1 MIEFILQNRYLLITM
16 SAFVYIL
23 RCADDSYYVG
33 SARGTSL
40 DKRIGEHQAGTYPG
54 YTSRRRPVTLVWA
67 EQFERFDEAVAYERR
82 LKGWS
87 RAKKE
92 ALIRGDW
99 AALQDLAK
107 RPTSRLRSD
116 PSPSS

>member
-1 MIEFILQNRYLLITM
+1 MK
-16 SAFVYIL
+16 AFVYIL
-23 RCADDSYYVG
+23 CRADGSYDIG
-33 SARGTSL
+33 SARGELL
-40 DKRIGEHQAGTYPG
+40 DRRLGEHQAGTYPG

-67 EQFERFDEAVAYERR
+67 EQFLRFDEAVAYERR

-99 AALQDLAK
+99 EDLQRHAK
-107 RPTSRLRSD
+107 RAAAKRRSD
-116 PSPSS
+116 ASPSF